1 MTLYS
6 MIDSQLKMDPN
17 QKEGDIEMGFYFND
31 LDTLEFDM
39 GEVGEDDNQRTTSK
53 NLESW

>member
-1 MTLYS
+1 
-6 MIDSQLKMDPN
+6 
-17 QKEGDIEMGFYFND
+17 MGFYFSE

-39 GEVGEDDNQRTTSK
+39 GEVGEEESIARTTSK